1 MSPPRSKI
9 ALIGFLLM
17 SGCTVDSPVDSPIDA
32 GTDHGETALSPAAAK
47 GRQVFR
53 FDTYGNERFWTDTLE
68 MHQVIQTSVDPLT
81 ALEVGLKVDSK
92 RLPPRFLADADLTD
106 PTTTVEL
113 LRRDAVLGLRA
124 KVTGKGTIQ
133 EIGITCALCHSTVD
147 NSVGAGIGN
156 RLDGWPNVDLDVGR
170 ILSLSPFLQDPDI
183 QMVLTSW
190 GPGFYDPYWNHDGIN
205 APVVIPPAFGLQGV
219 PLETYTGEGPIS
231 YWNAYVAVT
240 QMHGQG
246 SFSEPLLGI
255 NIVNR
260 PDLVTQ
266 KLPILLAYQLS
277 LQTPPPPLEASTL
290 KRLPQG
296 KKCSPQHVHLV
307 MSPPCSLTHPHYT
320 MPLRR
325 ESIRFT
331 RRGERQEN
339 IALRR
344 CARCG
349 NTRRTSTMEAP
360 KPWRMSSIIMTMPWG
375 LVLQRARRQTWW
387 SILRASS
394 RFGTYRPPLV
404 GPLRTTH

>member
-170 ILSLSPFLQDPDI
+170 ILSLSPFLQDPAI

-277 LQTPPPPLEASTL
+277 LQTPPPPPGSFDPQAAAAGQEVFSTACASCHVPPMFTDAPTL
-290 KRLPQG
+290 HDASETGVDPLYATRG
-296 KKCSPQHVHLV
+296 KTGKYRS
-307 MSPPCSLTHPHYT
+307 S
-320 MPLRR
+320 PLRALWQHPPYFHDGSAETLEDVVNHYDDALGLGLT
-325 ESIRFT
+325 ES
-331 RRGERQEN
+331 QK
-339 IALRR
+339 AD
-344 CARCG
+344 
-349 NTRRTSTMEAP
+349 
-360 KPWRMSSIIMTMPWG
+360 
-375 LVLQRARRQTWW
+375 LVEYLK
-387 SILRASS
+387 SL
-394 RFGTYRPPLV
+394 
-404 GPLRTTH
+404 